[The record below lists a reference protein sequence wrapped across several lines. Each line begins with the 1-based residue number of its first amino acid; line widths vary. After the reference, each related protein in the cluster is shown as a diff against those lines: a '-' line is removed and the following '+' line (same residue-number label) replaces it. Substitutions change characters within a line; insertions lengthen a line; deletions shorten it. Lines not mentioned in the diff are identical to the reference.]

1 MPNHS
6 KNIYYTS
13 NAFQTKYPTNSR
25 SSFMNQI
32 DNQEFHYIDKNN
44 VKIGLKEITFQNC
57 YNTFKTKYGNPNMI
71 IIQDNYGQKVTP
83 LYDKIHQGPESPTVD
98 IRSGRDYYVLSDH
111 TPPYG
116 ISNLYIMITVTEIR
130 HWKN

>member
-44 VKIGLKEITFQNC
+44 IKIGLRQVTFDNN
-57 YNTFKTKYGNPNMI
+57 YNTFKTEYGNPNMI
-71 IIQDNYGQKVTP
+71 IVQDNYGQKISP
-83 LYDKIHQGPESPTVD
+83 LY
-98 IRSGRDYYVLSDH
+98 
-111 TPPYG
+111 
-116 ISNLYIMITVTEIR
+116 EIIPSEMEVAPHR
-130 HWKN
+130 

>member
-44 VKIGLKEITFQNC
+44 VEIGFKEITFENS

-71 IIQDNYGQKVTP
+71 IVQDNYGQKVTP
-83 LYDKIHQGPESPTVD
+83 LYEKIHMGPESPPID
-98 IRSGRDYYVLSDH
+98 IKSGWDYYVLSDQA
-111 TPPYG
+111 PP
-116 ISNLYIMITVTEIR
+116 
-130 HWKN
+130 